1 MARLLEFFFKSN
13 PMPKKITPQKQLDEI
28 NQVILADNKI
38 HPAEDKLLK
47 IFTEMFCSNEVVNNL
62 KEQSHNP
69 EARDIMYRFIHLDNI
84 LSVALI
90 DGEFH
95 ELEVKKCMQIAVTM
109 GFLELEM
116 ELLMQK
122 IKLAM
127 ETNDDGK
134 NARSIVKSEIC
145 NLINQTHFNS

>member
-1 MARLLEFFFKSN
+1 
-13 PMPKKITPQKQLDEI
+13 
-28 NQVILADNKI
+28 
-38 HPAEDKLLK
+38 
-47 IFTEMFCSNEVVNNL
+47 
-62 KEQSHNP
+62 
-69 EARDIMYRFIHLDNI
+69 
-84 LSVALI
+84 
-90 DGEFH
+90 
-95 ELEVKKCMQIAVTM
+95 MQIVVTM

-145 NLINQTHFNS
+145 NLINQTHFHS

>member
-1 MARLLEFFFKSN
+1 
-13 PMPKKITPQKQLDEI
+13 
-28 NQVILADNKI
+28 
-38 HPAEDKLLK
+38 
-47 IFTEMFCSNEVVNNL
+47 MFCSNEVVNNL
-62 KEQSHNP
+62 KEQSHNL

-109 GFLELEM
+109 GFLESEM

-127 ETNDDGK
+127 ETNGDGK

-145 NLINQTHFNS
+145 NLINQTHFHS

>member
-1 MARLLEFFFKSN
+1 
-13 PMPKKITPQKQLDEI
+13 MPKEISTQKQLDDI
-28 NQVILADNKI
+28 SQIILADNKI
-38 HPAEDKLLK
+38 HPSEDKLLK
-47 IFTEMFCSNEVVNNL
+47 IFTEMFCSNEVVDNL

-95 ELEVKKCMQIAVTM
+95 ELEVKKCLQIAVSM
-109 GFLELEM
+109 GFMESEM

-122 IKLAM
+122 IKIAM
-127 ETNDDGK
+127 EIDGDVK
-134 NARSIVKSEIC
+134 NTRSIVKSEIC
-145 NLINQTHFNS
+145 NLINQTHFRS

>member
-1 MARLLEFFFKSN
+1 
-13 PMPKKITPQKQLDEI
+13 MPKKITPQKQLDEI

-95 ELEVKKCMQIAVTM
+95 ELEVK
-109 GFLELEM
+109 EM
-116 ELLMQK
+116 YANSCIHGIHGVGNGIVDE
-122 IKLAM
+122 
-127 ETNDDGK
+127 K
-134 NARSIVKSEIC
+134 N
-145 NLINQTHFNS
+145 